1 MATIKM
7 KKNKVLITTSKFSEF
22 DDAPL
27 KLLEENSFEYLLN
40 PFQRKLTKSEFID
53 LQPGFNCVLAGLET
67 LDEEVFNKSNL
78 EVISRVGTGMN
89 NVDQKAAKNH
99 NITVYNTP
107 LGPMQSV
114 AEITV
119 GALLSLL
126 RKIPQANNDLHNK
139 KWNKL
144 FGNLLY
150 KKEILFI
157 GYGNIAKKVH
167 DLIKPYEVSVSVFD
181 PFVDI
186 DTLKNVKYYKNLS
199 DVLPKVDIISVHTS
213 STEEILSVE
222 EFNLMK
228 DGIYILNSSRGEV
241 INEKSLEIFLKNG
254 KIAGAW
260 LDVFWQEPYKG
271 NLINYN
277 NVILTPH
284 IGSYSYEGRVI
295 METTA
300 VENLINHFNKA
311 INNE

>member
-22 DDAPL
+22 NDAPL
-27 KLLEENSFEYLLN
+27 QLLEKNGFEYLLN
-40 PFQRKLTKSEFID
+40 PFERKLKKSEFID
-53 LQPGFNCVLAGLET
+53 LQPGYNCVLAGLET
-67 LDEEVFNKSNL
+67 LDEEVFKKSKI
-78 EVISRVGTGMN
+78 EAISRVGTGMN
-89 NVDQKAAKNH
+89 NVDLKAAKNY
-99 NITVYNTP
+99 NISVYNTP

-126 RKIPQANNDLHNK
+126 RKIPQANNAMHNNE
-139 KWNKL
+139 WNKL

-157 GYGNIAKKVH
+157 GYGNIAMKVH
-167 DLIKPYEVSVSVFD
+167 DLIKPYEVNVSIFD
-181 PFVDI
+181 PFVDVDKLDDI
-186 DTLKNVKYYKNLS
+186 TNYKTLS
-199 DVLPKVDIISVHTS
+199 DALKKVDIISIHTS
-213 STEEILSVE
+213 STKEMITSK

-228 DGIYILNSSRGEV
+228 DGVYILNSSRGEV
-241 INEKSLEIFLKNG
+241 INEESLEFFLKNG
-254 KIAGAW
+254 KVAGAW
-260 LDVFWQEPYKG
+260 LDVFWEEPYQG
-271 NLINYN
+271 NLVNYN

-300 VENLINHFNKA
+300 VKNLINHFEKL
-311 INNE
+311 NNE

>member
-27 KLLEENSFEYLLN
+27 KLLEENGFEYLLN
-40 PFQRKLTKSEFID
+40 PFERKLKKSEFID

-67 LDEEVFNKSNL
+67 LDEEVFKKSNL

-99 NITVYNTP
+99 NIAVYNTP

-126 RKIPQANNDLHNK
+126 RKIPEANNALHNNE
-139 KWNKL
+139 WNKV

-167 DLIKPYEVSVSVFD
+167 DLIKPYEVNVSIFD
-181 PFVDI
+181 PFVDT
-186 DTLKNVKYYKNLS
+186 DQLQDVTSYENLS
-199 DVLPKVDIISVHTS
+199 DVLPKVDIISIHTS
-213 STEEILSVE
+213 STEEILAKT

-228 DGIYILNSSRGEV
+228 DGVYILNSSRGEV
-241 INEKSLEIFLKNG
+241 INEESLEIFLKNR
-254 KIAGAW
+254 KVAGAW
-260 LDVFWQEPYKG
+260 LDVFWKEPYTG

-300 VENLINHFNKA
+300 VENLINHFNKV
-311 INNE
+311 INDE